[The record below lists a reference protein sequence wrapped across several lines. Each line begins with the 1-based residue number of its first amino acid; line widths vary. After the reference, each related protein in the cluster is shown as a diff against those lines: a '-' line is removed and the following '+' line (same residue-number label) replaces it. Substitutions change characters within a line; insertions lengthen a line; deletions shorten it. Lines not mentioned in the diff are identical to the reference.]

1 MQSTDQIKVVC
12 GGVLM
17 GMGGIKRGFREL
29 HTAHAL
35 MGGMVQASNVSHQ
48 SIVYRQDDICLI
60 KHRVCASNLNFSI
73 NHTVSSF
80 CIVHVQA
87 ARLWPWLL
95 PQADSSF
102 PRQAGQLVQVN
113 IVVPVLPA
121 QLHQMASQW

>member
-17 GMGGIKRGFREL
+17 GMGGIQRGCREL
-29 HTAHAL
+29 HTAQAL

-73 NHTVSSF
+73 THTISSF
-80 CIVHVQA
+80 RMVHVQE

-95 PQADSSF
+95 P
-102 PRQAGQLVQVN
+102 GG
-113 IVVPVLPA
+113 
-121 QLHQMASQW
+121 